1 MIISSNELLG
11 VYNNNKVVAQLNHHF
26 IVLCIII

>member
-1 MIISSNELLG
+1 MTISSNELLG

-26 IVLCIII
+26 IILCVII